1 MAVFNLNPFNT
12 VPLAAATPTQLITL
26 TPGHWNLVLL
36 NVGAAAVY
44 VKNAATVAAAD
55 PASFTLPPNIPI
67 GLPIWGPGPG
77 VWLLSTAAGT
87 VSALLEPRE

>member
-36 NVGAAAVY
+36 NVRRRDLRQKRSHGRGRR
-44 VKNAATVAAAD
+44 
-55 PASFTLPPNIPI
+55 S
-67 GLPIWGPGPG
+67 
-77 VWLLSTAAGT
+77 S
-87 VSALLEPRE
+87 